1 MSVPPAMSSISG
13 KRRVTVTIDA
23 GLIDAI
29 DQVSDNRSAVIE
41 AALRLWRATQIETQ
55 MAQFYQNR
63 PADDSQAEVEW
74 AQETQEQA
82 MQTWAEDPTP
92 SSSR

>member
-1 MSVPPAMSSISG
+1 MSRISG
-13 KRRVTVTIDA
+13 KRRITVTIDA
-23 GLIDAI
+23 GLINAI

-41 AALRLWRATQIETQ
+41 AALRQWRVTQIENQ

-63 PADDSQAEVEW
+63 TTDDSQAELEW

-82 MQTWAEDPTP
+82 MQTWAEEPTP